1 MELMASRIAKL
12 IKGQDQA
19 QGEQLAVMPRKCV
32 RTVCTNALGVGRE
45 VTAKPIAGRFLLLLL
60 LILFV
65 VKRGPSVSFAKASGS
80 VREPAVESPPTP
92 LIEASL

>member
-19 QGEQLAVMPRKCV
+19 QGEQVALIPIKNV

-45 VTAKPIAGRFLLLLL
+45 VTA
-60 LILFV
+60 
-65 VKRGPSVSFAKASGS
+65 
-80 VREPAVESPPTP
+80 
-92 LIEASL
+92 